1 MMPTGIVA
9 TITNH
14 AARSSAVSARRF
26 VRLEKKPLMI
36 RTQSR
41 QK

>member
-1 MMPTGIVA
+1 MPTGIVA
-9 TITNH
+9 RMIIQASRCSVVVTR
-14 AARSSAVSARRF
+14 RSRSE
-26 VRLEKKPLMI
+26 EKNPPMI